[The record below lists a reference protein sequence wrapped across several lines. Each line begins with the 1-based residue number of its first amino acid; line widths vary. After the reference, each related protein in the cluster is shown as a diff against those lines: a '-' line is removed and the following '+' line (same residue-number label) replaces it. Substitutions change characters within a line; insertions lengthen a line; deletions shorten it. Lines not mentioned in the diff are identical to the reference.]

1 MAELTVLFIFPPA
14 PLWCAKSEK
23 FFYEFTSKVVWG
35 RGRDIDR
42 LRRNRT
48 EAFIGILLQVS
59 VVKISSKPMMINKS
73 RLFLD

>member
-1 MAELTVLFIFPPA
+1 MRIVPELTFLLFFLLA

-23 FFYEFTSKVVWG
+23 FFYEFTPKVIWG

-59 VVKISSKPMMINKS
+59 FVIVSQS
-73 RLFLD
+73 R